1 MVDLRDAI
9 LVLLGALTLTHAVSH
24 AIDYATVGEPLLKI
38 PEDSS
43 HNVTLNMDAVKYVG
57 PYASFTTRGYPSP
70 GNLGIP
76 GPTIR
81 ITPGKHLTLTLNNKL
96 GSNGNAPSTMNEF
109 RDPNTTNIH
118 THGLHVSSAVDDVFV
133 EVRRLSRRV
142 GVLLILI
149 HAGAT
154 RQIAHI
160 SLRDSQVSYAWHP
173 LVRDLNALLPPD

>member
-1 MVDLRDAI
+1 MQFSCCWGRLQRHTLCHTLCMHAYI
-9 LVLLGALTLTHAVSH
+9 RMRARATAHVLDWACS
-24 AIDYATVGEPLLKI
+24 DYASIGEPLLKI

-43 HNVTLNMDAVKYVG
+43 HDVTLNMDAVKYVG
-57 PYASFTTRGYPSP
+57 PSASFVTRGYPTP

-81 ITPGKHLTLTLNNKL
+81 ITPGKHLKLTLNNKL

-133 EVRRLSRRV
+133 EVC
-142 GVLLILI
+142 
-149 HAGAT
+149 
-154 RQIAHI
+154 
-160 SLRDSQVSYAWHP
+160 
-173 LVRDLNALLPPD
+173 